1 MALISSAGRH
11 CNCDKQ
17 EWEWNWYWNGGGWE
31 GGTWSPQYYGRIRIM
46 SYLLCSAID
55 IAHQIHPIT
64 CSCENSDRDQ
74 HTLIPSLFFLAHP
87 QNDNG
92 MSSTCT
98 EGYLFHS
105 VKCSED
111 RFFFGAQTR
120 LPSIGRYI
128 QNECTGSC
136 MSTNLT
142 LVFWRFLNNAKRKNY
157 GDTTL
162 SYSISRRDYQA

>member
-1 MALISSAGRH
+1 M
-11 CNCDKQ
+11 
-17 EWEWNWYWNGGGWE
+17 
-31 GGTWSPQYYGRIRIM
+31 IRIM

-55 IAHQIHPIT
+55 IAHQIYYTQLLAVARTEIEISTRSIH
-64 CSCENSDRDQ
+64 
-74 HTLIPSLFFLAHP
+74 HLFFLAHP

-120 LPSIGRYI
+120 LPGIGQYI

-142 LVFWRFLNNAKRKNY
+142 LVF
-157 GDTTL
+157 
-162 SYSISRRDYQA
+162 